1 MNEVTLGVFQEHATL
16 KIFLIFPIVQ
26 NGWRIIC
33 IPSNIHSINDDYKM
47 FQGYQKNVNGKLH
60 SILSCFLVLIIK
72 SVLTRFKNI

>member
-33 IPSNIHSINDDYKM
+33 IPSNIHSINDDTKM
-47 FQGYQKNVNGKLH
+47 FQGYQKKKYVNV
-60 SILSCFLVLIIK
+60 K
-72 SVLTRFKNI
+72 SESGS